1 MTDTNTV
8 ELYYDPYDSDIDNNP
23 YPVWK
28 RMRGEAPLYYNEK
41 YNFYALSRYD
51 DVYEARLHPE
61 VFSNSHSVQFE
72 RLLDPK
78 MPLNFINDMD
88 PPVHTSVRKVIA
100 REFTHKRMAQLEP
113 YVRAECASL
122 LARVQSDDEFDFVDS
137 VSKPLPFL
145 VICHLLGVDADYHG
159 QLMARWDERERL
171 LTAERTKPDL
181 SQSNYI
187 ETQIRDFLREL
198 AAQRI
203 RHPRDDMI
211 SYLVGSEMSEPAG
224 ATRPLTLDEVGE
236 YCRGFFVA
244 GSATTTQAL
253 SWAAVLLARHPEQRQ
268 QLAADPSLIPN
279 AFEEILRLEP
289 PSPSGGRWLLQD
301 VVLHDR
307 KIPRDSVVMLITAA
321 ASRDDRVYERPD
333 QLDIQRKL
341 RHQLAFGT
349 GIHLCIGAA
358 LARLEGR
365 VALEEILKRYPAW
378 DVDEAAARMRISSG
392 LRGFFSIP
400 FRPVRP

>member
-1 MTDTNTV
+1 MAEPV
-8 ELYYDPYDSDIDNNP
+8 YWDPLSHKLN
-23 YPVWK
+23 
-28 RMRGEAPLYYNEK
+28 EAPAALYRRLRDEEPVYFNDR
-41 YNFYALSRYD
+41 YGFYALSRFD
-51 DVYEARLHPE
+51 DVYEARRHPE

-88 PPVHTSVRKVIA
+88 PPVHTRVRKVIS
-100 REFTHKRMAQLEP
+100 REFTHNRMARLED
-113 YVRAECASL
+113 YVRAECAGL
-122 LARVQSDDEFDFVDS
+122 LAKIGSDDDFDFVDS

-145 VICHLLGVDADYHG
+145 VICHLLGVDAEYHG
-159 QLMARWDERERL
+159 QLMAWWDEREAL
-171 LTAERTKPDL
+171 LTAERIKPDL
-181 SQSNYI
+181 SQSNQI
-187 ETQIRDFLREL
+187 ETKIADFLREL
-198 AAQRI
+198 AAERI
-203 RHPRDDMI
+203 RRPRGDMI
-211 SYLVGSEMSEPAG
+211 SYLVGAEMSEPDG

-268 QLAADPSLIPN
+268 RLVADPSLIPN

-307 KIPRDSVVMLITAA
+307 KIPRDSIVMLMTAA
-321 ASRDDRVYERPD
+321 ASRDDRVYDRPD
-333 QLDIQRKL
+333 ELDVERKQG
-341 RHQLAFGT
+341 HQLAFGT
-349 GIHLCIGAA
+349 GIHLCVGAA

-365 VALEEILKRYPAW
+365 IALEEVLRRYPAW
-378 DVDEAAARMRISSG
+378 EVDEAAAKMRISSG
-392 LRGFFSIP
+392 LRGFFSVP
-400 FRPVRP
+400 FRPVRS

>member
-1 MTDTNTV
+1 V
-8 ELYYDPYDSDIDNNP
+8 E
-23 YPVWK
+23 
-28 RMRGEAPLYYNEK
+28 
-41 YNFYALSRYD
+41 
-51 DVYEARLHPE
+51 
-61 VFSNSHSVQFE
+61 
-72 RLLDPK
+72 
-78 MPLNFINDMD
+78 
-88 PPVHTSVRKVIA
+88 
-100 REFTHKRMAQLEP
+100 
-113 YVRAECASL
+113 
-122 LARVQSDDEFDFVDS
+122 SDDDFDFVDS

-145 VICHLLGVDADYHG
+145 VICHLLGVDAEYHG
-159 QLMARWDERERL
+159 QLMAWWDEREAL

-181 SQSNYI
+181 SQSNHI
-187 ETQIRDFLREL
+187 ETQIGDFLKEL
-198 AAQRI
+198 AAERT
-203 RHPRDDMI
+203 RRPRDDMI
-211 SYLVGSEMSEPAG
+211 SYLVGSEMSEPDG

-268 QLAADPSLIPN
+268 RLVADRSLIPN

-307 KIPRDSVVMLITAA
+307 KIPRDSIVMLMTAA

-333 QLDIQRKL
+333 ELDVERKL
-341 RHQLAFGT
+341 SHQLAFGS

-365 VALEEILKRYPAW
+365 IALEEVLQRYPAW
-378 DVDEAAARMRISSG
+378 EVDEAAARMRISSG
-392 LRGFFSIP
+392 LRGFFSVP
-400 FRPVRP
+400 FQPVRS